1 MKLTVRNY
9 HLDGYGHVNNAR
21 YLEFLEEARW
31 TFFQEHDLLSE
42 LKDIMLVVARV
53 DIRYRRPSLEGDVLT
68 FTGRLKDIGTRHIIL
83 SQTATLPNGK
93 AAIEAEVTRITR
105 NSKPRIM
112 KKMLTLLVVATI
124 GALLTFVLIPS
135 NKVAPDFAL
144 PDLQGKTITN
154 ADLKDKV
161 TLINFW
167 FPSCPG
173 CVSEMPKII
182 KTAQDYQSKNFQV
195 LGIAQPIDPIE
206 SVHQYVKEYGLP
218 FTVMY
223 DADKTAAKAF
233 GTQVYPTSVL
243 IAKNGKILKT
253 YVGEPNFPQLYH
265 EIDQA
270 LAQ

>member
-1 MKLTVRNY
+1 
-9 HLDGYGHVNNAR
+9 
-21 YLEFLEEARW
+21 
-31 TFFQEHDLLSE
+31 
-42 LKDIMLVVARV
+42 
-53 DIRYRRPSLEGDVLT
+53 
-68 FTGRLKDIGTRHIIL
+68 
-83 SQTATLPNGK
+83 
-93 AAIEAEVTRITR
+93 
-105 NSKPRIM
+105 M
-112 KKMLTLLVVATI
+112 KKILTLLIVATI

-135 NKVAPDFAL
+135 NKAAPDFAL

-182 KTAQDYQSKNFQV
+182 KTAQDYQGKNFQV

-243 IAKNGKILKT
+243 IDKNGNILKT
-253 YVGEPNFPQLYH
+253 YVGEPNFT
-265 EIDQA
+265 
-270 LAQ
+270 

>member
-1 MKLTVRNY
+1 
-9 HLDGYGHVNNAR
+9 
-21 YLEFLEEARW
+21 
-31 TFFQEHDLLSE
+31 
-42 LKDIMLVVARV
+42 
-53 DIRYRRPSLEGDVLT
+53 
-68 FTGRLKDIGTRHIIL
+68 
-83 SQTATLPNGK
+83 
-93 AAIEAEVTRITR
+93 
-105 NSKPRIM
+105 M
-112 KKMLTLLVVATI
+112 KKILTLLVVATI
-124 GALLTFVLIPS
+124 GALLAFVLIPS
-135 NKVAPDFAL
+135 NKTVPDFAL

-206 SVHQYVKEYGLP
+206 SVHQYVKDYGLP

-243 IAKNGKILKT
+243 IDKNGNILKT
-253 YVGEPNFPQLYH
+253 YVGEPNFSQLYQ

>member
-1 MKLTVRNY
+1 
-9 HLDGYGHVNNAR
+9 
-21 YLEFLEEARW
+21 
-31 TFFQEHDLLSE
+31 
-42 LKDIMLVVARV
+42 
-53 DIRYRRPSLEGDVLT
+53 
-68 FTGRLKDIGTRHIIL
+68 
-83 SQTATLPNGK
+83 
-93 AAIEAEVTRITR
+93 
-105 NSKPRIM
+105 M
-112 KKMLTLLVVATI
+112 KKYLGAFLLLA
-124 GALLTFVLIPS
+124 VLAAAGYILF
-135 NKVAPDFAL
+135 APKRQSAPAFAL
-144 PDLQGKTITN
+144 PNLQGQNVDQT
-154 ADLKDKV
+154 ALQGKV

-182 KTAQDYQSKNFQV
+182 KTAQDYQGKNFQV

-243 IAKNGKILKT
+243 IDKNGNILKT
-253 YVGEPNFPQLYH
+253 YVGEPNFSQLYQ

>member
-1 MKLTVRNY
+1 
-9 HLDGYGHVNNAR
+9 
-21 YLEFLEEARW
+21 
-31 TFFQEHDLLSE
+31 
-42 LKDIMLVVARV
+42 
-53 DIRYRRPSLEGDVLT
+53 
-68 FTGRLKDIGTRHIIL
+68 
-83 SQTATLPNGK
+83 
-93 AAIEAEVTRITR
+93 
-105 NSKPRIM
+105 M
-112 KKMLTLLVVATI
+112 KKILTLLVVATI
-124 GALLTFVLIPS
+124 GALLAFVLIPS
-135 NKVAPDFAL
+135 NKTAPDFAL

-154 ADLKDKV
+154 ADLKGKV

-182 KTAQDYQSKNFQV
+182 KTAQDYQGKNFQV

-243 IAKNGKILKT
+243 IDKNGNILKT
-253 YVGEPNFPQLYH
+253 YVGEPNFSQLYQ

>member
-1 MKLTVRNY
+1 MKKYLGDFLLLAV
-9 HLDGYGHVNNAR
+9 LAAAGYI
-21 YLEFLEEARW
+21 
-31 TFFQEHDLLSE
+31 LLSP
-42 LKDIMLVVARV
+42 KRQI
-53 DIRYRRPSLEGDVLT
+53 
-68 FTGRLKDIGTRHIIL
+68 
-83 SQTATLPNGK
+83 
-93 AAIEAEVTRITR
+93 
-105 NSKPRIM
+105 
-112 KKMLTLLVVATI
+112 
-124 GALLTFVLIPS
+124 
-135 NKVAPDFAL
+135 APDFAL
-144 PDLQGKTITN
+144 PNLQGQTVNHIT
-154 ADLKDKV
+154 LQGKV

-182 KTAQDYQSKNFQV
+182 KTAQDYQGKNFQV
-195 LGIAQPIDPIE
+195 LGIAQPIDPIK

-243 IAKNGKILKT
+243 IDKNGNILKT
-253 YVGEPNFPQLYH
+253 YVGEPNFSQLYQ

>member
-1 MKLTVRNY
+1 
-9 HLDGYGHVNNAR
+9 
-21 YLEFLEEARW
+21 
-31 TFFQEHDLLSE
+31 
-42 LKDIMLVVARV
+42 
-53 DIRYRRPSLEGDVLT
+53 
-68 FTGRLKDIGTRHIIL
+68 
-83 SQTATLPNGK
+83 
-93 AAIEAEVTRITR
+93 
-105 NSKPRIM
+105 M
-112 KKMLTLLVVATI
+112 KKILTLLVVATI

-135 NKVAPDFAL
+135 NKAAPDFAL

-182 KTAQDYQSKNFQV
+182 KTAQDYQGKNFQV

-218 FTVMY
+218 FTVIY

-243 IAKNGKILKT
+243 IDKNGNILKT
-253 YVGEPNFPQLYH
+253 YVGEPNFTQLYQ